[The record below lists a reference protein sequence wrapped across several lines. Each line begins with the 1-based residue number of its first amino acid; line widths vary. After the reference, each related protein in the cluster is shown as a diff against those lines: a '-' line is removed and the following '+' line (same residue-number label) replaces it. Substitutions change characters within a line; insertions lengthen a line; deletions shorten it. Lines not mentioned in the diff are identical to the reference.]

1 MPGPQNKSMDSA
13 QGGALDLWRFSTE
26 MALRYSWSR
35 SGAMSSVSLAAVA
48 GLALSI
54 CVLIVVVSV
63 VNGFERELKTRVL
76 SVVPH
81 ISVYRRGGMTPH
93 PQAPSVLAE
102 QPQISGVAA
111 YVQQAAL
118 ITSGEHV
125 IGAVVNGVDPQHYR
139 SVSSVFDFLTHGSL
153 DGVVSRGY
161 TVVVGSRVAR
171 QLNVEVGD
179 SLSIVLPVATVSPV
193 GLIPRQRRF
202 EVAAIVDTQ
211 SDNDARSVYVHIADA
226 QRLFRMG
233 GKISGYQLR
242 LHDLFDIEGA
252 YEAVDAAF
260 LEGGM
265 LVRAWTRVHGPLLQA
280 ILTQKLTMFV
290 LLSFLVAV
298 AAFNLISG
306 LVMVVDQR
314 SADVAVLRTLGSR
327 TPKIVGVFVTVGLML
342 GVLAIALGVGVG
354 VLISWAL
361 PGLYASLS
369 AAFEAD
375 LMTQYFIGYLPV
387 DVRFTDVFAIV
398 VVSILLTALATLF
411 PAWRATRLRPAQ
423 VLAHE

>member
-1 MPGPQNKSMDSA
+1 M
-13 QGGALDLWRFSTE
+13 
-26 MALRYSWSR
+26 
-35 SGAMSSVSLAAVA
+35 
-48 GLALSI
+48 
-54 CVLIVVVSV
+54 
-63 VNGFERELKTRVL
+63 
-76 SVVPH
+76 
-81 ISVYRRGGMTPH
+81 
-93 PQAPSVLAE
+93 
-102 QPQISGVAA
+102 QISG
-111 YVQQAAL
+111 Y
-118 ITSGEHV
+118 H
-125 IGAVVNGVDPQHYR
+125 
-139 SVSSVFDFLTHGSL
+139 
-153 DGVVSRGY
+153 
-161 TVVVGSRVAR
+161 
-171 QLNVEVGD
+171 
-179 SLSIVLPVATVSPV
+179 
-193 GLIPRQRRF
+193 
-202 EVAAIVDTQ
+202 
-211 SDNDARSVYVHIADA
+211 
-226 QRLFRMG
+226 
-233 GKISGYQLR
+233 LR
-242 LHDLFDIEGA
+242 LNDLFDIEGA

-342 GVLAIALGVGVG
+342 GILAIALGVGVG

-369 AAFEAD
+369 AAFDAD